1 MSIRVAAPSS
11 SVYCRPDCSK
21 VPADGAQVQVFEG
34 SASAEA
40 QGLKPCPSCRPNID
54 PIVASQL
61 VDSTVS
67 TVNASIGLDLSSG
80 AASTMAAPTTT
91 VSSSSSSSSSASSST
106 TSGPGIHRHH
116 RSTSSFVPS
125 ELRFADELNDH
136 RRRRASVGSGSMAT
150 LDPPAA
156 NRRRSDH
163 KADGDHARLVDEA
176 CRHIAAAAAAAV
188 AAVSSSDEEGGSNN
202 SNNSSG
208 PGRRRN
214 SVSKPIKRKKRRG
227 GVLGFKELASKAGL
241 SPWHFHRVF
250 RSVTG
255 LTPKAYGEACWNA
268 LTNQEVDVRDAT
280 NSATNGHSDAA
291 AHASPRRSSS
301 PTSSHATGSK
311 HNGNSRAYFEL
322 NNSMSDSAEAESRG
336 STPQR
341 SPYSLSPGSP
351 HLEDETSV
359 PPQAGATVSPD
370 SLMTPVQMMDYSHSG
385 MDLYMPNKMD
395 DIMPDFS
402 MDSTS
407 LSSHMP
413 MQLQQ
418 PIPGSMNS
426 SWGSQ
431 MFVHEP
437 LPEPMG
443 QMPVPE
449 GTLPGGMVGPVALGS
464 AGPVGESLFVDSA
477 PQAPVTTE
485 PLTILEAANYSNDW
499 MSTPHHPEF
508 MEEGSKDPFLQ
519 NSMGTPL
526 TEWVEPATSG

>member
-21 VPADGAQVQVFEG
+21 VPADGAHVQVFEG

-40 QGLKPCPSCRPNID
+40 QGLKPCPSCKPNID
-54 PIVASQL
+54 PIVASHL

-80 AASTMAAPTTT
+80 ASSTMAAPTTT
-91 VSSSSSSSSSASSST
+91 TSASSSSGS
-106 TSGPGIHRHH
+106 TSGPGIHRHN

-125 ELRFADELNDH
+125 ELRFADELHDH

-150 LDPPAA
+150 MDPPAA

-202 SNNSSG
+202 NNG
-208 PGRRRN
+208 GGAGRRRS

-280 NSATNGHSDAA
+280 NSATNGHSDNAA
-291 AHASPRRSSS
+291 AAARASPDRSSS
-301 PTSSHATGSK
+301 PTSLHTGRSR
-311 HNGNSRAYFEL
+311 HNGNTRAYFEL
-322 NNSMSDSAEAESRG
+322 NNSMSDSAEPDSRA

-351 HLEDETSV
+351 RLEDETSV

-370 SLMTPVQMMDYSHSG
+370 SLTTPVQMMDYTHSG
-385 MDLYMPNKMD
+385 MDLYNMPNKMD
-395 DIMPDFS
+395 DPMPDFS

-407 LSSHMP
+407 LSSNMP

-418 PIPGSMNS
+418 PIPGSMNPG
-426 SWGSQ
+426 WGAQ
-431 MFVHEP
+431 MFLNEPIPEP
-437 LPEPMG
+437 LG

-477 PQAPVTTE
+477 PQVPVTE
-485 PLTILEAANYSNDW
+485 PLTILEAANSSNDW
-499 MSTPHHPEF
+499 MSSPHHPEF

-519 NSMGTPL
+519 NAMGTPL